1 MVMGLFPKQ
10 NLTYG
15 CFEVEILLPK
25 VKMSIHASLFKRPV
39 LLRESL
45 IRSFF
50 MTKLNF
56 FTMAS
61 LEIGHIVI
69 QM

>member
-25 VKMSIHASLFKRPV
+25 VKMSIHASV

-45 IRSFF
+45 KKSFF
-50 MTKLNF
+50 MTNLNF